1 MRSKTLFSTLGS
13 AILLSACSG
22 AQAVI
27 TAELEVEDP
36 DQGAVSRAI
45 ADLEIRLFP
54 FDRDALFDS
63 LTRAASVPEPAI
75 PDSVLQAQ
83 AQVQAAQ
90 ERWRILE
97 GRWNTLRDTLQTIT
111 DAMEGLNRGQARYRL
126 LFNDFGDLESEYNRV
141 ESQRDRAF
149 GEFTSLQAQSIA
161 AADAIRI
168 RRMNWA
174 DEAFVD
180 IGIAIDAKLQ
190 ASGLEIMYDT
200 TDANGLVQ
208 FEVSP
213 GEWWVSARYELPFTE
228 LYWNERID
236 LSRGEPFPLTLD
248 RGNAEERPKL

>member
-1 MRSKTLFSTLGS
+1 MRSKTLLSTLGS
-13 AILLSACSG
+13 AMLLSACGG

-45 ADLEIRLFP
+45 ADLEVRLFP

-63 LTRAASVPEPAI
+63 LSRAASVPEPAI
-75 PDSVLQAQ
+75 PDSVLEAQ

-90 ERWRILE
+90 AQWSSLE
-97 GRWNTLRDTLQTIT
+97 ARWNTLRDTLQTIF
-111 DAMEGLNRGQARYRL
+111 DAMEGLSRGQAQYRL
-126 LFNDFGDLESEYNRV
+126 LFNDYQDMEAQYDRV
-141 ESQRDRAF
+141 ERQRDQAF
-149 GEFTSLQAQSIA
+149 RSFTSLQAQSIA

-168 RRMNWA
+168 RRENWA
-174 DEAFVD
+174 DEAFAD
-180 IGIAIDAKLQ
+180 IGLAVDAKLQ

-200 TDANGLVQ
+200 TDASGLVQ

-228 LYWNERID
+228 LYWNERMD
-236 LSRGEPFPLTLD
+236 LTRGEPFPLTLN
-248 RGNAEERPKL
+248 RVNAEERPKL

>member
-1 MRSKTLFSTLGS
+1 MRSKTLLSTLGS
-13 AILLSACSG
+13 AMLLSACSG

-36 DQGAVSRAI
+36 DQGTVSRVI

-63 LTRAASVPEPAI
+63 LSQAASTPEPAI

-90 ERWRILE
+90 EQWRILE
-97 GRWNTLRDTLQTIT
+97 GRWNTLRDTLQTIF
-111 DAMEGLNRGQARYRL
+111 DALEGLNRGQAQYRML
-126 LFNDFGDLESEYNRV
+126 YRDYDDLESQYNRV
-141 ESQRDRAF
+141 ERQRDGAF
-149 GEFTSLQAQSIA
+149 RDFTSLQEQSIA

-168 RRMNWA
+168 RRENWA

-180 IGIAIDAKLQ
+180 IGSVIDARLQ
-190 ASGLEIMYDT
+190 ASGMEIMYDT

-208 FEVSP
+208 FEVP
-213 GEWWVSARYELPFTE
+213 AGEWWVSARYELPFTE
-228 LYWNERID
+228 LYWNERIN
-236 LSRGEPFPLTLD
+236 LARGEPFPLTLS
-248 RGNAEERPKL
+248 RGNAQERPKL

>member
-1 MRSKTLFSTLGS
+1 MRSKTLLSTLGS
-13 AILLSACSG
+13 AILLSACGG

-36 DQGAVSRAI
+36 DQGAVSRVI

-63 LTRAASVPEPAI
+63 LSQAASVPEPAI

-90 ERWRILE
+90 AQWRSLE
-97 GRWNTLRDTLQTIT
+97 ARWNTLRDTLQTIT
-111 DAMEGLNRGQARYRL
+111 EAMEGLSRGQARYRL
-126 LFNDFGDLESEYNRV
+126 LFNDFGDLDTQYNRV
-141 ESQRDRAF
+141 ERQRDRAF
-149 GEFTSLQAQSIA
+149 RDFTSLQEQSIA
-161 AADAIRI
+161 AADEIRI
-168 RRMNWA
+168 RRENWA
-174 DEAFVD
+174 DEAFAD
-180 IGIAIDAKLQ
+180 IGVAIEAKLL
-190 ASGLEIMYDT
+190 ASGMEIMYDT

-208 FEVSP
+208 FEVPP
-213 GEWWVSARYELPFTE
+213 GGWWVSARYELPFTE

-236 LSRGEPFPLTLD
+236 LSRGEPFPLTLN

>member
-1 MRSKTLFSTLGS
+1 MRSKTLLSTLGS
-13 AILLSACSG
+13 AILLSACGG

-36 DQGAVSRAI
+36 GQGMVSRAI
-45 ADLEIRLFP
+45 ADLEVRLFP

-63 LTRAASVPEPAI
+63 LSRAASVPEPAI
-75 PDSVLQAQ
+75 PDSVLEAQ

-90 ERWRILE
+90 AQWRTLE
-97 GRWNTLRDTLQTIT
+97 ARWNTLRDTLQTIT
-111 DAMEGLNRGQARYRL
+111 DAMEGLSRGQARYRM
-126 LFNDFGDLESEYNRV
+126 LFNDFEDMESEYNQV
-141 ESQRDRAF
+141 ERQRDQAFRA
-149 GEFTSLQAQSIA
+149 FTSLQEQSIT

-168 RRMNWA
+168 RRETWA
-174 DEAFVD
+174 DEAFAD
-180 IGIAIDAKLQ
+180 IGAAIDAKLE
-190 ASGLEIMYDT
+190 ASGSEIMYDT
-200 TDANGLVQ
+200 TDASGIVQ

-236 LSRGEPFPLTLD
+236 LSRGEPFPLTLN